1 MKTAPVAEASTRR
14 ASLSFRLRLG
24 VKRLIDIVAASLL
37 ILLFLP
43 VFAIVSLTIIV
54 ASGRPIFYRQT
65 RVGLRGKPFVMVK
78 FRTMTIGA
86 DRDLDSIRHRN
97 SRSGPLFKMSDD
109 PRVTGVGRVLRKLSI
124 DELPQLFNVLGGSM
138 SLVGPRP
145 ALPEEV
151 ESFPAALRARESM
164 PQGLTGL
171 WQLEGRMDADFDKYS
186 KLDLRY
192 VEQWSL
198 RLDIWILMKT
208 PFVVIRQAL
217 NRNALDSGALFPG
230 DSDSKS
236 APDIKA
242 EAPDFDVDAVDYADR
257 AVELEPAE

>member
-1 MKTAPVAEASTRR
+1 MRAPSDADAFIHH

-24 VKRLIDIVAASLL
+24 VKRLIDVVASSLM
-37 ILLFLP
+37 ILLLSP
-43 VFAIVSLTIIV
+43 VFVVVSLTIIL

-65 RVGLRGKPFVMVK
+65 RIGLRGKPFVIVK

-86 DRDLDSIRHRN
+86 DSDLDSIRHHN
-97 SRSGPLFKMSDD
+97 SRSGPLFKMSND

-124 DELPQLFNVLGGSM
+124 DELPQLFNVLAGSM

-151 ESFPAALRARESM
+151 EAFPAELRARESM

-186 KLDLRY
+186 RLDLRY
-192 VEQWSL
+192 VQQWSL
-198 RLDIWILMKT
+198 RLDLWILMKT

-217 NRNALDSGALFPG
+217 SRSELSAGHLFPHEP
-230 DSDSKS
+230 DEVS
-236 APDIKA
+236 APSV
-242 EAPDFDVDAVDYADR
+242 EADVADFTDR
-257 AVELEPAE
+257 ASQLELAE